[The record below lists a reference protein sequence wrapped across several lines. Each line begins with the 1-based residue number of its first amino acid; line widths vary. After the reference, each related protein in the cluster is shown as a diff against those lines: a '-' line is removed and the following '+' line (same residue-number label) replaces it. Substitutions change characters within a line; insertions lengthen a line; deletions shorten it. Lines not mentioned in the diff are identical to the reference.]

1 MSKLIVIFI
10 FARLRRKGKSS
21 TGEGGTDIK
30 CNSPLMFNLV
40 VMFYSLFI

>member
-21 TGEGGTDIK
+21 TGRGGIQILK
-30 CNSPLMFNLV
+30 AVEN
-40 VMFYSLFI
+40 I